1 MWCIPNITP
10 EFTARMEDLL
20 DLYAKPYDPREP
32 VICFD
37 EKSKQL
43 LKETRTTRYSMNRML
58 IKRDYEYKRNS
69 TRNIFVA
76 VEPKG
81 GWRDATVTRR
91 RTRKDFAE
99 AVKRLANLP
108 QYQDVH
114 VIHFV
119 CDNLNTHCPGSLVEA
134 FGVKQA
140 VDIMRKIRFHY
151 TPKHASWLNMAE
163 IELSVLRRQAIKGRV
178 PDEEVLKERI
188 TQWQERRNQAHA
200 TIQWRFTKKD
210 ARKIFKYPVGKLS

>member
-1 MWCIPNITP
+1 
-10 EFTARMEDLL
+10 MEDVL

-43 LKETRTTRYSMNRML
+43 LKETRRTQYSGNRML
-58 IKRDYEYKRNS
+58 IKRDYEYKRNG

-81 GWRDATVTRR
+81 GWRDATVTCR

-99 AVKRLANLP
+99 EIRRLTQLP
-108 QYQDVH
+108 RYQH
-114 VIHFV
+114 INAIHIV
-119 CDNLNTHCPGSLVEA
+119 LDNLNTHCAGSLVEA
-134 FGVKQA
+134 FGVEKA
-140 VDIMRKIRFHY
+140 VAIMRRIRFHY

-163 IELSVLRRQAIKGRV
+163 IELSVLSRQAIKGRV
-178 PDEEVLKERI
+178 PDEITLKERI
-188 TQWQERRNQAHA
+188 VRWQEKRNQAHA
-200 TIQWRFTKKD
+200 VIQWRFTKQD
-210 ARKIFKYPVGKLS
+210 AKRIFKYKVGKLS